1 LLPAALVAE
10 ALKLSHL
17 LTTFKIHHG
26 LREHRQTDRQKPA
39 APSCCRSKRL
49 FSSSLMTISRL
60 HGDRDKRN
68 RKLILAAG
76 LTTGKLL
83 R

>member
-1 LLPAALVAE
+1 
-10 ALKLSHL
+10 
-17 LTTFKIHHG
+17 
-26 LREHRQTDRQKPA
+26 
-39 APSCCRSKRL
+39 
-49 FSSSLMTISRL
+49 MTISRL
-60 HGDRDKRN
+60 HGDHNKRN